1 MTTPYV
7 GRWWHRADERV
18 ICDLCPRRCHLGPG
32 QRGFCYVRS
41 GSADGVVLD
50 TYGRSSGFCIDPIEK
65 KPLFHFLPGTPVL
78 SFGTAGCNL
87 GCRFCQNWEISKAR
101 EDDTL
106 ADSASPDAIADAAVR
121 TGCRSVA
128 FTYNDPVIFAE
139 YAIAVA
145 VACRARGVATVAK
158 TAGYI
163 TPEARGEFFGAM
175 DAANIDLKAFTERFY
190 RELCFARLEPVKE
203 TIVALA
209 KERRLWLE
217 LTTLLIPGEN
227 DSDAEI
233 TALCDWVGEE
243 LGPDVPLHFT
253 AYHPDFKLR
262 NPATT
267 PSLLRH
273 ARTIGLKAGLH
284 YVYVGN
290 VLDAEGESTHCPG
303 CGKVLVSRSTYDVT
317 GWDIVAP
324 PGAPGPGRC
333 PGCQTLVPGRFET
346 EPGHWGTR
354 RQPVRLGHEHWHAVC

>member
-1 MTTPYV
+1 MSAPYI
-7 GRWWHRADERV
+7 GRWWHRDGDRV
-18 ICDLCPRRCHLGPG
+18 VCDLCPRRCHLGAG

-41 GSADGVVLD
+41 GSPEGVVLE

-65 KPLFHFLPGTPVL
+65 KPLFHFLPGTAVF

-87 GCRFCQNWEISKAR
+87 GCKFCQNWEISKAR

-106 ADSASPDAIADAAVR
+106 ADAASADAIAAAAAR

-139 YAIAVA
+139 YAIDVA
-145 VACRARGVATVAK
+145 AACRARGIATVAK

-163 TPEARGEFFGAM
+163 TTEARAEFFGAM

-190 RELCFARLEPVKE
+190 KDLCYGQLEPVKE
-203 TIVALA
+203 TIVWLA
-209 KERRLWLE
+209 RERRLWLE

-233 TALCDWVGEE
+233 TALCEWVGTQ

-253 AYHPDFKLR
+253 AYHPDFKLKQPPT
-262 NPATT
+262 PAT
-267 PSLLRH
+267 LLEH
-273 ARTIGLKAGLH
+273 ARSIGRKAGLH

-290 VLDAEGESTHCPG
+290 VHDDEGESTHCPACSSTLIG
-303 CGKVLVSRSTYDVT
+303 RSGYTITKWDLLVPAEATE
-317 GWDIVAP
+317 
-324 PGAPGPGRC
+324 PGAGRC
-333 PGCQTLVPGRFET
+333 PRCQTVVPGRFEAR
-346 EPGHWGTR
+346 PGSWGSR
-354 RQPVRLGHEHWHAVC
+354 RQPVRLAG